1 MAKSPSAGCMTN
13 PFASFMEA
21 QVEAMGRMTAFNTAV
36 AEAMGRY
43 GQEFM
48 TFVQE
53 RLAEDTKTQ
62 QELMNCR
69 DLSQMA
75 EIQSQFLERAIQ
87 QYTDETGKLVD
98 LSREVFEQAMKPTF
112 PKWRCG

>member
-1 MAKSPSAGCMTN
+1 MAKSSKSGDMAN
-13 PFASFMEA
+13 PFAAFMEA
-21 QVEAMGRMTAFNTAV
+21 QAEAMGRMTAFNSAV

-48 TFVQE
+48 SFVQA
-53 RLAEDTKTQ
+53 RLAEDAKTQ

-69 DLSQMA
+69 DMNEMA
-75 EIQSQFLERAIQ
+75 AIQSKFMERTMQ

-98 LSREVFEQAMKPTF
+98 LGREIFEEAMK
-112 PKWRCG
+112 KAQD